1 MSYEDRHSVMLTR
14 EQVEYLAALCRAD
27 IKAKEAQVDEKTLT
41 PAQIMPARTL
51 VYDLEMTLL
60 WWNAGR

>member
-1 MSYEDRHSVMLTR
+1 MSYENRHSVMLTH
-14 EQVEYLAALCRAD
+14 EQVSYLAELCRAD
-27 IKAKEAQVDEKTLT
+27 IKAKEAQVAAQALT
-41 PAQIMPARTL
+41 HAQVMPARTL